1 MPTIKVTFGGYWLE
15 IKPEDYIANYGNDN
29 CNLAFIG
36 TNESFWTIGMPGM
49 RGYYVT
55 HDIDGDKL
63 GFAPLKGGN
72 KMKLVQNTSTNTTPD
87 ALTVEL
93 LVQNTST
100 NTRPRVQELGFW
112 EIIAIAA
119 GVAVGIA
126 IIVGLVV
133 WLVPADDPFFDAFE
147 DNNWCINYDNHF
159 SETYKCRKETQITQL
174 VQHLL
179 RNLNLEE
186 LAQTYMQRLL

>member
-100 NTRPRVQELGFW
+100 NTRPRVQLEFW
-112 EIIAIAA
+112 ETIAIAA
-119 GVAVGIA
+119 AVAVGIA
-126 IIVGLVV
+126 IIVGVVV
-133 WLVPADDPFFDAFE
+133 WLVPGDDSVSDVAYV
-147 DNNWCINYDNHF
+147 NYCTDYYDYV
-159 SETYKCRKETQITQL
+159 SYTYICRKETQITQL

>member
-36 TNESFWTIGMPGM
+36 TNESFWTFGMPGM

-87 ALTVEL
+87 PLTVEL

-100 NTRPRVQELGFW
+100 NTRPRVQLELW
-112 EIIAIAA
+112 EIIAIAV
-119 GVAVGIA
+119 GVALAVAA
-126 IIVGLVV
+126 IIAVV
-133 WLVPADDPFFDAFE
+133 IVVYVNQHPGSTVDTINNIFE
-147 DNNWCINYDNHF
+147 DGMCVIYEN
-159 SETYKCRKETQITQL
+159 CRKETQITQL

>member
-36 TNESFWTIGMPGM
+36 TNESFWAFGMAGM

-100 NTRPRVQELGFW
+100 NTRPRVQLEFW

-126 IIVGLVV
+126 IIVGVVV
-133 WLVPADDPFFDAFE
+133 WLVPGDDSVSDAVY
-147 DNNWCINYDNHF
+147 YD
-159 SETYKCRKETQITQL
+159 TYCTYYGDYYSYTYNCRKETQITQL

>member
-36 TNESFWTIGMPGM
+36 TNESFWTFGMPGM

-100 NTRPRVQELGFW
+100 NTRPRVQLEFW

-126 IIVGLVV
+126 IIVGVVV
-133 WLVPADDPFFDAFE
+133 WLVPGDDSVSDAVY
-147 DNNWCINYDNHF
+147 YD
-159 SETYKCRKETQITQL
+159 TYCVYYDDYYTYTYNCRKETQITQL

>member
-1 MPTIKVTFGGYWLE
+1 LPTIKVTFGGYWLE

-36 TNESFWTIGMPGM
+36 TNESFWAFGMPGM

-87 ALTVEL
+87 ALTVEF

-100 NTRPRVQELGFW
+100 NTRPVALAV
-112 EIIAIAA
+112 EIVDIWIWIVIAVV
-119 GVAVGIA
+119 GAVVIVI
-126 IIVGLVV
+126 IIVVVVVLV
-133 WLVPADDPFFDAFE
+133 
-147 DNNWCINYDNHF
+147 NQYG
-159 SETYKCRKETQITQL
+159 S
-174 VQHLL
+174 
-179 RNLNLEE
+179 
-186 LAQTYMQRLL
+186 

>member
-1 MPTIKVTFGGYWLE
+1 LPTIKVTFGGYWLE

-36 TNESFWTIGMPGM
+36 TNESFWTFGMPGM

-100 NTRPRVQELGFW
+100 NTRPRVQLEFW
-112 EIIAIAA
+112 ETIAIVAA
-119 GVAVGIA
+119 VVVFIA
-126 IIVGLVV
+126 IITGVIV
-133 WLVPADDPFFDAFE
+133 WQVPVSDADYE
-147 DNNWCINYDNHF
+147 KCIWEKENDIWYGN
-159 SETYKCRKETQITQL
+159 CRKETQITQL

>member
-36 TNESFWTIGMPGM
+36 TNESFWAFGMAGM

-72 KMKLVQNTSTNTTPD
+72 KVKLAQNTSTKTTPD
-87 ALTVEL
+87 ALTVDGTTAPLE
-93 LVQNTST
+93 
-100 NTRPRVQELGFW
+100 EW
-112 EIIAIAA
+112 K
-119 GVAVGIA
+119 
-126 IIVGLVV
+126 IIVIAVSVSVV
-133 WLVPADDPFFDAFE
+133 VIVIVVVVVVVVVNQSNAGESVD
-147 DNNWCINYDNHF
+147 I
-159 SETYKCRKETQITQL
+159 
-174 VQHLL
+174 
-179 RNLNLEE
+179 
-186 LAQTYMQRLL
+186 